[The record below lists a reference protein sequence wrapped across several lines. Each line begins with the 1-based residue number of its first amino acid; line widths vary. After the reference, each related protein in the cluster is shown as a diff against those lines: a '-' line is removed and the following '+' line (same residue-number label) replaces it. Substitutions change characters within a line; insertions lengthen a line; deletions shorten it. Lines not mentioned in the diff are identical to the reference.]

1 MKRLYEKPSLRM
13 AAMVS
18 ELGFALSAP
27 AAWDDAN
34 RGSADFGV
42 KSDYDNEFE

>member
-1 MKRLYEKPSLRM
+1 MKRLYEQPSFGIKTVL
-13 AAMVS
+13 S